1 VTLSLTQSSKNEL
14 VGGRYHLIKQIGVGG
29 TSQVFEAIHHLT
41 QERVAIK
48 IITLNKAK
56 SDARTVARFMREA
69 RLSQEVTHQG
79 IVRILDAWIDE
90 QQRCCLV
97 MEYLNGVNM
106 RDAIRSREVTRFD
119 LFRWIIKILEP
130 LEVAHR
136 ASIIHR
142 DLKPENIFIH
152 LPAPAEKDTMISS
165 EQYYFDEDI
174 GELVLCEDVSIDASE
189 MDALRLEPVQSI
201 ETSFDILKLLGDQFE
216 STQVKILDFGLS
228 RTLMEP
234 SVTQTGHFVGTPLYM
249 SPEQVFSP
257 KSCEALT
264 DIWSVGVMLYE
275 TLTNTVPFTG
285 DTLPMVCTSIKEAN
299 ISLQPL
305 LDEYPQ
311 LNNLVETVMLCLE
324 RDVDQRI
331 QSAAELKYRLDQ
343 SFHVFA
349 QTALA
354 KETVVGEL
362 HNTPST
368 QVTLGESNISP
379 TFKGDIEQEALLDH
393 TLQSQ
398 SISVDQPQ
406 TLQLTSDAIHV
417 AMKEL
422 MELSPPSI
430 ELDSN
435 ELDSNELDSNE
446 LDSNE
451 LDSNELGSVQ
461 SNLAD
466 LPTLLTKE
474 KSPFYSEN
482 RDWLTHDA
490 EEIALPDVIE
500 IGHQS
505 SHEKPIQHLLDEGN
519 NEATNAKALHTSLMP
534 EEESPIMGA
543 TTPPHALFED
553 LGTQQLIKRYKKKKK
568 RADVWVVISLFIFG
582 IGVGLLIRAFRIL

>member
-1 VTLSLTQSSKNEL
+1 MILTQSSKNEL

-79 IVRILDAWIDE
+79 IVRILDAWIDK

-136 ASIIHR
+136 ASIVHR

-165 EQYYFDEDI
+165 EQYYFDENI
-174 GELVLCEDVSIDASE
+174 GELVPCEDVNVDASDI
-189 MDALRLEPVQSI
+189 DALRLDPKNSV
-201 ETSFDILKLLGDQFE
+201 ETSLDIFKLLGDQFE
-216 STQVKILDFGLS
+216 STEVKILDFGLS

-311 LNNLVETVMLCLE
+311 LNNLVETVMLCLK

-354 KETVVGEL
+354 KETVVSEL

-379 TFKGDIEQEALLDH
+379 TFKEALLDH

-422 MELSPPSI
+422 MKLSPPPI
-430 ELDSN
+430 
-435 ELDSNELDSNE
+435 E

>member
-14 VGGRYHLIKQIGVGG
+14 VGGRYHLIKRIGIGG

-69 RLSQEVTHQG
+69 KLSQEVSHQG
-79 IVRILDAWIDE
+79 IVRVLDAWIDE

-97 MEYLNGVNM
+97 MEYLNGVNL
-106 RDAIRSREVTRFD
+106 RDAMRCGDVTRFD

-136 ASIIHR
+136 ANIIHR

-165 EQYYFDEDI
+165 EQYYFNEDI
-174 GELVLCEDVSIDASE
+174 GELVPCEGVSIDANDI
-189 MDALRLEPVQSI
+189 DALRLEPVQSI
-201 ETSFDILKLLGDQFE
+201 ETSFDIIKLLGDQFE

-234 SVTQTGHFVGTPLYM
+234 SVTQTGHFVGTPWYM

-264 DIWSVGVMLYE
+264 DIWSVGVLLYE
-275 TLTNTVPFTG
+275 TLTDKVPFTG
-285 DTLPMVCTSIKEAN
+285 DTLPMVCTSIKEDH
-299 ISLQPL
+299 ISLDPL

-311 LNNLVETVMLCLE
+311 LKPLIETVMLCLE
-324 RDVDQRI
+324 RDLQKRI
-331 QSAAELKYRLDQ
+331 QSAAELKYRLDH
-343 SFHVFA
+343 SFYVFA

-354 KETVVGEL
+354 KETVDSEL

-368 QVTLGESNISP
+368 QVTLGEHSVASA
-379 TFKGDIEQEALLDH
+379 FKGDIEQEAVLDH
-393 TLQSQ
+393 TLQSH

-406 TLQLTSDAIHV
+406 TLQLTSEAIHV

-422 MELSPPSI
+422 MEGSLPSS
-430 ELDSN
+430 EQDVNTLDSN
-435 ELDSNELDSNE
+435 D
-446 LDSNE
+446 
-451 LDSNELGSVQ
+451 LGSVQ
-461 SNLAD
+461 SSIAD

-482 RDWLTHDA
+482 MDWLTHDD
-490 EEIALPDVIE
+490 EEISLPDVLE
-500 IGHQS
+500 IGHQP
-505 SHEKPIQHLLDEGN
+505 SHEKSIQHLFDESRKEGTDA
-519 NEATNAKALHTSLMP
+519 EALQTSLTRD
-534 EEESPIMGA
+534 EESPIIGA

-553 LGTQQLIKRYKKKKK
+553 IGTQQLIKQYKKKKK
-568 RADVWVVISLFIFG
+568 RADIWVVISLFIFG
-582 IGVGLLIRAFRIL
+582 IGVGLLIRALRIL